1 MIKYL
6 KNKIVGLFQNNN
18 SDSDTDKN
26 LETSIK
32 QMHIPA
38 RKKYESVNIIPDN
51 YDSNKITI
59 LILEDFSPFIDVI
72 ILELSKIICLDKV
85 NIIKA
90 DTQYGALNALNA
102 LDSIKVD
109 FAFCD
114 ITLGGM
120 VFDGNTIKEYDGI
133 DVFEKIMKTNPEA
146 KVKIL
151 TGHNL
156 NSDKLEITDAI
167 HKFNDITE
175 KLHLDITLDSVYINK
190 RSNRSNMYYDL
201 INAMGNEYDEI
212 SA

>member
-32 QMHIPA
+32 QMHIPS

>member
-18 SDSDTDKN
+18 SDTDKN
-26 LETSIK
+26 LETSTK
-32 QMHIPA
+32 QIHIPS
-38 RKKYESVNIIPDN
+38 RKKYEGVNIIPDN